1 MKNRMKELRTERQW
15 SQAKLGELLGVSRQN
30 IIAIEKEKYDPSLAL
45 ALKIARLFET
55 SVESI
60 FLE

>member
-1 MKNRMKELRTERQW
+1 MKNRMKELRTEREW
-15 SQAKLGELLGVSRQN
+15 SQAKLAELLGVSRQN

-55 SVESI
+55 SVEAI